1 MPRWWRLRGSPVAVA
16 HLSAEF
22 VRILTGS
29 DRVAGPVPAGSPVK
43 GFVFGTAWDVMTL
56 IAEGMKESEHSSRR
70 PSKASLDVGA
80 LPICGD
86 EISQSAYSPTW
97 ILWSS
102 TLAMTATLSAP
113 PLGRWR
119 TRHIAAEMCIED
131 SSNLLQTR

>member
-1 MPRWWRLRGSPVAVA
+1 
-16 HLSAEF
+16 
-22 VRILTGS
+22 
-29 DRVAGPVPAGSPVK
+29 VK

-119 TRHIAAEMCIED
+119 TRHIAAEISIED
-131 SSNLLQTR
+131 SLNLFAYQVGSFGRCRTPLVGITSASAESFPAELRKIRC